1 MVKKLTA
8 TEKLARKKEPKK
20 VQLKYDF
27 AGIKTG
33 QMMFVG
39 TPQIVDEYIRKIPYG
54 KTKTIPAMRKEMARR
69 RGCDA
74 TCPVSTAIFVR
85 MSAEAAL
92 EQMGEGKA
100 IEDVTP
106 FWRVIESK
114 DKITGKLNIEPEWV
128 DMQRKLE
135 VS

>member
-1 MVKKLTA
+1 MTKKLTA
-8 TEKLARKKEPKK
+8 TEKLARKKDPKK
-20 VQLKYDF
+20 VQLEYDF
-27 AGIKTG
+27 AGIKAG

-54 KTKTIPAMRKEMARR
+54 KTKTISAMRKELAHR

-92 EQMGEGKA
+92 EQLVEGQEMA
-100 IEDVTP
+100 EVTP
-106 FWRVIESK
+106 FWRLIDSK
-114 DKITGKLNIEPEWV
+114 EKVTKKLDIDPEWV
-128 DMQRKLE
+128 DTQRKLE
-135 VS
+135 SV